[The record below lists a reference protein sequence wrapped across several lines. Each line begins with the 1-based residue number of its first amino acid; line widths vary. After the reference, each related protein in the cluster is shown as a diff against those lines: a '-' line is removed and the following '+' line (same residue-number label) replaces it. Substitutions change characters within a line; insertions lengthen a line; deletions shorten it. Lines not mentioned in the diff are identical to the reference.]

1 MNPTLQP
8 AWLLHRRPFR
18 NTSLI
23 VELFV
28 PALGRVGAVVRGGRK
43 DPLLA
48 PFTPLWIEL
57 KSAGE
62 LYSFRGCEPRGQRH
76 HFVARLEHAGRH
88 LPRVAAVVA
97 EAVVVGLRADDP
109 LHGEAA
115 VDEVAV

>member
-1 MNPTLQP
+1 MIPDNNTLQP

-48 PFTPLWIEL
+48 PFTPLW
-57 KSAGE
+57 SAWPCRE
-62 LYSFRGCEPRGQRH
+62 SPFT
-76 HFVARLEHAGRH
+76 AGFT
-88 LPRVAAVVA
+88 
-97 EAVVVGLRADDP
+97 
-109 LHGEAA
+109 
-115 VDEVAV
+115 